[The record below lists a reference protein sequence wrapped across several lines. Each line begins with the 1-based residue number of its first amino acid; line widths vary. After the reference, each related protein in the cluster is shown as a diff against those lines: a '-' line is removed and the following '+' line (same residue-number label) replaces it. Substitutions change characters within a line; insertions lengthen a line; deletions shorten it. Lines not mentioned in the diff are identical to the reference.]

1 MKIVLVCNKIDK
13 CCHGCIIMSSSS
25 QAAAASSQTR
35 KPSQQTKNSSSTQ
48 RQNSI
53 KKSSDSTLAPLL
65 RHFVG
70 IDLIVETKQGRTFR
84 GTLREADAYM
94 NLVLSRNASQQSKN
108 NNVNKSNLPSSE
120 QSDLTDGTSSEQLL
134 QFDLVHIRGPTIRY
148 IVFGPSVDITGV
160 VKTGRDRERAAG
172 DKYRRGVRKAP
183 RR

>member
-1 MKIVLVCNKIDK
+1 
-13 CCHGCIIMSSSS
+13 MSSSS
-25 QAAAASSQTR
+25 QAASAASSQTR
-35 KPSQQTKNSSSTQ
+35 KPSQQTKNSSSIQ
-48 RQNSI
+48 KQN
-53 KKSSDSTLAPLL
+53 KSDSTLAPLL

-94 NLVLSRNASQQSKN
+94 NLVLSRNISQQSKN
-108 NNVNKSNLPSSE
+108 NNVNKSNF
-120 QSDLTDGTSSEQLL
+120 LTDDGTLGEQFL

-160 VKTGRDRERAAG
+160 VKAGRDRERAAG

>member
-1 MKIVLVCNKIDK
+1 MLVCNKIDK

-35 KPSQQTKNSSSTQ
+35 KPSQQTKNSSSTLNK
-48 RQNSI
+48 QN

-148 IVFGPSVDITGV
+148 IVFGRPSVDITGV
-160 VKTGRDRERAAG
+160 VKAGRDRERAAG

>member
-1 MKIVLVCNKIDK
+1 
-13 CCHGCIIMSSSS
+13 MSSSS
-25 QAAAASSQTR
+25 QTASAPSQTQ
-35 KPSQQTKNSSSTQ
+35 KPQTQNTKSSSTQ
-48 RQNSI
+48 RQKS
-53 KKSSDSTLAPLL
+53 SSDSTLAPLL

>member
-1 MKIVLVCNKIDK
+1 MIY
-13 CCHGCIIMSSSS
+13 GCIIMSSSS
-25 QAAAASSQTR
+25 QTASAPSQTQ
-35 KPSQQTKNSSSTQ
+35 KPQTQNTKSSSTQ
-48 RQNSI
+48 RQKS
-53 KKSSDSTLAPLL
+53 SSDSTLAPLL

-148 IVFGPSVDITGV
+148 IVFGRPSVDITGV
-160 VKTGRDRERAAG
+160 VKAGRDRERAAG
-172 DKYRRGVRKAP
+172 DKLRRGVRKAP